1 MARQSLPDAEVPDPG
16 RITSQQDFGR
26 ELTLAR
32 QQAGLTIREVAKAS
46 GIPVSTVGDYF
57 AARHLPPARQPEL
70 LPSILAACQITDAA
84 QVGRWLEALTRVRR
98 APGRPPAGPAPYR
111 GLASFQPEDAA
122 WFFGRGELALHLV
135 RLATG
140 PGAPGLPLA
149 VVGPSGSGKSSL
161 LRAGLVPRLRSG
173 TTARPGGRAVVLI
186 TPGAAPVQTLAGHLA
201 PLAWPGTEG
210 PLRTGLLAQGL
221 REDPERHA
229 RLAARGDEPPAV
241 IVDQLEEIFT
251 AGPGEDERR
260 EFVAALS
267 ALSEHTLVVLGLR
280 ADFYGHALGYP
291 ALARALQERQIVV
304 GPMSAD
310 QLRRAIVEPARKA
323 GREVEDGLVE
333 VLLSDMRP
341 HGAPGPGG
349 HEAGALPLL
358 SHALLATWSRSR
370 GSRLTLA
377 DYQASGGIRDAIART
392 AEQAYATLD
401 TGEQEI
407 ARQLFLRLIHVGDD
421 GREAR
426 ARLPLRDLPGDASVA
441 SAVLERFV
449 GQRLV
454 TKDRAAAEIA
464 HEALLGAWPRLRG
477 WIDADREDIRI
488 RRFIEVAAQ
497 TWAQADREAAAL
509 LRGGQLALAVDW
521 IAGEAH
527 RAALS
532 ELGRD
537 FVDAGIADERAQ
549 QAATR
554 RRTRRLRQLVA
565 ALTVLVLL
573 TIGLAGYAFGQRQL
587 AATARDQAES
597 RTVAVEA
604 GQNRPADPPLAAQ
617 LSLAAY
623 HISPTAGALA
633 SLLESS
639 GAPAA
644 ARMFDSDR
652 DVQAV
657 ALSPDHRLLAVAAAD
672 GTLRLW
678 NVSRAGHPARIGTV
692 AEVGRTHPLYAAAFS
707 PDGRVLAAAGED
719 GKVWLWNVTDPQHP
733 MRLGPALTG
742 PKNTIYSLAFSPRG
756 GLLAAGSADTMV
768 WLWNVTDPA
777 HPALVGGPLTGAKGY
792 VQAVAFSPDGHLLAA
807 GSADHTVRLWNMTD
821 PARPRLA
828 ARLAGPAEAVDSVAF
843 SPDGGELAAGGYDDL
858 VWLWGITK
866 PATPVLVHKFTGA
879 TNWIMAVAFS
889 PDGTVLAGAGSD
901 GQARLWNSSSGAPV
915 AVIPQPQP
923 VTTLAW
929 DGPGLLFTG
938 DADGYVRAWHLP
950 VPDLLTGAPL
960 NSIALSPAGGTLV
973 VGGTG
978 LEVWNPAVRALTAS
992 APIPDPAR
1000 GDTVSAVAISPGGNL
1015 IATGYGDGHI
1025 QLWRR
1030 RGARLI
1036 PLGTPQAGS
1045 QSPAGFINQ
1054 VEFVAFSPDGK
1065 LLASGG
1071 DDGTVRLWD
1080 ITDPARPAP
1089 LSVIHDSKDAVFSV
1103 AFSHHGDL
1111 LAAASADDEVRLWN
1125 VTDPATPVKLGNAL
1139 TGPTNTAY
1147 SVAFSPDGRVL
1158 AVGSADRD
1166 IRLWDVSDPARPHR
1180 IGPVLTGPSGYVYS
1194 VAFSPDGHILAA
1206 GNTNGS
1212 VWLWNLADPAHPA
1225 LIGTLTGPAGQ
1236 VFSVAFDPGGR
1247 TLAAADSSGL
1257 VWLWDTSAGTAARA
1271 VCAMAGQS
1279 LTPAEWSAYVPGTRY
1294 APPCR

>member
-32 QQAGLTIREVAKAS
+32 QQAGLTIRDVAKAS

-70 LPSILAACQITDAA
+70 LPSILAACQITEAE
-84 QVGRWLEALTRVRR
+84 QVDRWLQALNRVRR

-122 WFFGRGELALHLV
+122 WFFGREELALHLV

-173 TTARPGGRAVVLI
+173 TTARPGGRPVVLI
-186 TPGAAPVQTLAGHLA
+186 TPGATPVQTLAGQLA
-201 PLAWPGTEG
+201 PLAWPPAEG

-229 RLAARGDEPPAV
+229 RLASRGDEPPAI

-251 AGPGEDERR
+251 AGADEDERS
-260 EFVAALS
+260 EFVAALA
-267 ALSEHTLVVLGLR
+267 ALSQHTLVVLGLR
-280 ADFYGHALGYP
+280 ADFYGHVLGYP

-304 GPMSAD
+304 GPMSAG

-333 VLLSDMRP
+333 VLLRDVRP
-341 HGAPGPGG
+341 HGAPGAAGG

-358 SHALLATWSRSR
+358 SHALLATWSGSR

-401 TGEQEI
+401 IAGQDL
-407 ARQLFLRLIHVGDD
+407 ARQLFLRLVHVGED

-426 ARLPLRDLPGDASVA
+426 ARLPLRDLPGDASA
-441 SAVLERFV
+441 AAAVLERFV

-464 HEALLGAWPRLRG
+464 HEALLGAWPRLRA
-477 WIDADREDIRI
+477 WIDTDREDIRL

-497 TWAQADREAAAL
+497 AWAQAGREAAAL
-509 LRGGQLALAVDW
+509 LRGGQLALAADW
-521 IAGEAH
+521 MAGAAH

-532 ELGRD
+532 KDARD
-537 FVDAGIADERAQ
+537 FVDAAIAEERSQ
-549 QAATR
+549 QAAAR
-554 RRTRRLRQLVA
+554 RRTRRLRQLVS

-573 TIGLAGYAFGQRQL
+573 TIGLAGYAFHQRQL
-587 AATARDQAES
+587 ATTARDQAES

-604 GQNRPADPPLAAQ
+604 NQIRPEDPALAAQ

-678 NVSRAGHPARIGTV
+678 HVSGAGRPAMIGTV
-692 AEVGRTHPLYAAAFS
+692 VALGRTDPLYATAFS
-707 PDGRVLAAAGED
+707 PNGQVLAAAGED
-719 GKVWLWNVTDPQHP
+719 KTVRLWNVTDPQHP
-733 MRLGPALTG
+733 VLLDRLTG
-742 PKNTIYSLAFSPRG
+742 PKNTVYSLAFSPVG
-756 GLLAAGSADTMV
+756 GLLAAGSADQTV
-768 WLWNVTDPA
+768 WLWHVTDPA
-777 HPALVGGPLTGAKGY
+777 HPVQASGPLTGASGY

-807 GSADHTVRLWNMTD
+807 GSADHAVWLWNVAD
-821 PARPRLA
+821 PAKPRLA
-828 ARLAGPAEAVDSVAF
+828 TKLTGPGAAVDSVAF
-843 SPDGGELAAGGYDDL
+843 SPDGRKLAAGSYDHK
-858 VWLWGITK
+858 VWLWRISK
-866 PATPVLVHKFTGA
+866 PAKPVLVRRFTGA
-879 TNWIMAVAFS
+879 TSWIMAVAFS
-889 PDGTVLAGAGSD
+889 PDGKVLAGAGSD
-901 GQARLWNSSSGAPV
+901 GQARLWNTATGAPV

-923 VTTLAW
+923 VTALGW
-929 DGPGLLFTG
+929 DGAGLLFTG

-950 VPDLLTGAPL
+950 VPDLIAGSQV
-960 NSIALSPAGGTLV
+960 NSVAFGPAGGMLAV
-973 VGGTG
+973 GVGG
-978 LEVWNPAVRALTAS
+978 LQVWNPATHALAAS
-992 APIPDPAR
+992 ASIPHPAP
-1000 GDTVSAVAISPGGNL
+1000 GDTVNAVAISPTGNL

-1030 RGARLI
+1030 GGHLV
-1036 PLGTPQAGS
+1036 PLGTPQVAS
-1045 QSPAGFINQ
+1045 QLPAGFTNQ

-1071 DDGTVRLWD
+1071 DDGTVRLWN
-1080 ITDPARPAP
+1080 ITDPARPVP
-1089 LSVIHDSKDAVFSV
+1089 LAVTHDSRDAVFSV
-1103 AFSHHGDL
+1103 AFSPSGHVLG
-1111 LAAASADDEVRLWN
+1111 AASADDKVRLWN
-1125 VTDPATPVKLGNAL
+1125 VTDPAAPAPLGNAL

-1180 IGPVLTGPSGYVYS
+1180 IGPLLTGPAGYVYS
-1194 VAFSPDGHILAA
+1194 VAFSPGGAILAA
-1206 GNTNGS
+1206 GNTDGS
-1212 VWLWNLADPAHPA
+1212 VWLWNLAHPARPA
-1225 LIGTLTGPAGQ
+1225 LIAALTGPSGQ
-1236 VFSVAFDPGGR
+1236 VYSVAFAPGGR
-1247 TLAAADSSGL
+1247 TLAAADSAGL
-1257 VWLWDTSAGTAARA
+1257 VWLWDTRASAAARG
-1271 VCAMAGQS
+1271 VCAMAGQP
-1279 LTPAEWSAYVPGTRY
+1279 LTRAEWRSYVPGLPYT
-1294 APPCR
+1294 PPCR

>member
-32 QQAGLTIREVAKAS
+32 QQAGLTIRDVARAS

-70 LPSILAACQITDAA
+70 LPSILAACQITEPG
-84 QVGRWLEALTRVRR
+84 QVARWLDALNRVRR

-122 WFFGRGELALHLV
+122 WFFGREELALHLV

-173 TTARPGGRAVVLI
+173 STARPGGRQVVLI
-186 TPGAAPVQTLAGHLA
+186 TPGATPVETLAGQLA
-201 PLAWPGTEG
+201 PVAWPGTEG
-210 PLRTGLLAQGL
+210 PLRTGLLTHGL

-229 RLAARGDEPPAV
+229 RLALRGDEPPAI
-241 IVDQLEEIFT
+241 IVDQVEEIFT
-251 AGPGEDERR
+251 AGADEGERS
-260 EFVAALS
+260 EFVAALA
-267 ALSEHTLVVLGLR
+267 ALSRHTLVVLGLR
-280 ADFYGHALGYP
+280 ADFYGHVLGYP

-333 VLLSDMRP
+333 VLLQDMRP
-341 HGAPGPGG
+341 HAGAGTGG

-358 SHALLATWSRSR
+358 SHALLATWSHSR

-401 TGEQEI
+401 AVGQEL
-407 ARQLFLRLIHVGDD
+407 ARQLFLRLVHIGDD
-421 GREAR
+421 GRESR
-426 ARLPLRDLPGDASVA
+426 ARLPLRDLPGDASA
-441 SAVLERFV
+441 AAAVLEQFV

-464 HEALLGAWPRLRG
+464 HEALLGAWPRLRV

-488 RRFIEVAAQ
+488 QHFIEVASRA
-497 TWAQADREAAAL
+497 WVQAGREAAAL
-509 LRGGQLALAVDW
+509 LRGGQLALAADW

-532 ELGRD
+532 EDARD
-537 FVDAGIADERAQ
+537 FIDAGIAEERAQ

-554 RRTRRLRQLVA
+554 RHTRRLRELVA
-565 ALTVLVLL
+565 TLTVLVLL
-573 TIGLAGYAFGQRQL
+573 TVGLAGYAFHQRQ
-587 AATARDQAES
+587 AATTASNEAES

-604 GQNRPADPPLAAQ
+604 GQVRPEDPALAAQ

-623 HISPTAGALA
+623 HIYPTAGARA

-657 ALSPDHRLLAVAAAD
+657 AVSPEHRLLAVAAAD

-678 NVSRAGHPARIGTV
+678 TMSPPGHPALASTV
-692 AEVGRTHPLYAAAFS
+692 TEAGHAHPLYAAAFS
-707 PDGRVLAAAGED
+707 PDGTVLAAAGQK
-719 GKVWLWNVTDPQHP
+719 GTVQLWNVSDPRHP
-733 MRLGPALTG
+733 KPLGQPLTG
-742 PKNTIYSLAFSPRG
+742 PTNTVYSLAFSPVG
-756 GLLAAGSADTMV
+756 GLLAAGSADTKV

-777 HPALVGGPLTGAKGY
+777 HPAPVGGPLTGAKTY

-807 GSADHTVRLWNMTD
+807 GSADDTVRLWNVAD
-821 PARPRLA
+821 PAKPRLA
-828 ARLAGPAEAVDSVAF
+828 TKLTGPAHAVDAVAF
-843 SPDGGELAAGGYDDL
+843 SPDGDELAAGSYDNL
-858 VWLWGITK
+858 VWLWNITK
-866 PATPVLVHKFTGA
+866 PAKPGLAMKLTGA
-879 TNWIMAVAFS
+879 TDWIMAVAFS
-889 PDGTVLAGAGSD
+889 PDGKMVAAGGSD
-901 GQARLWNSSSGAPV
+901 GQLRLWDTSTGAPV
-915 AVIPQPQP
+915 AVIPHPQP
-923 VTTLAW
+923 VTSLAW
-929 DGPGLLFTG
+929 DGPHVLVTG

-950 VPDLLTGAPL
+950 VPDLMTGGPVY
-960 NSIALSPAGGTLV
+960 SIALSPTGGVLAAGGTD
-973 VGGTG
+973 
-978 LEVWNPAVRALTAS
+978 LEVWDPADRMLTAR
-992 APIPDPAR
+992 AAIPDPAP
-1000 GDTVSAVAISPGGNL
+1000 GDTVNAVAVSPAGNL

-1025 QLWRR
+1025 QLWRW
-1030 RGARLI
+1030 RGTRLI
-1036 PLGTPQAGS
+1036 PLGTPQVASQLPAGS
-1045 QSPAGFINQ
+1045 TNQ
-1054 VEFVAFSPDGK
+1054 VEFVAFSPDGN

-1071 DDGTVRLWD
+1071 DDGSVRLWD
-1080 ITDPARPAP
+1080 ITDPARPRQLVMIP
-1089 LSVIHDSKDAVFSV
+1089 DPHTYVFSV
-1103 AFSHHGDL
+1103 AFRPGGHV
-1111 LAAASADDEVRLWN
+1111 LAAASADDKVRLWN
-1125 VTDPATPVKLGNAL
+1125 VTDPAAPVQLGGAL
-1139 TGPTNTAY
+1139 TGPTNTAF
-1147 SVAFSPDGRVL
+1147 SVAFSPDGKVL

-1166 IRLWDVSDPARPHR
+1166 VRLWDVSNPARPRR
-1180 IGPVLTGPSGYVYS
+1180 IGPVLAGPAGYVYS
-1194 VAFSPDGHILAA
+1194 VAFSPGGNVLAA
-1206 GNTNGS
+1206 GNTDGS
-1212 VWLWNLADPAHPA
+1212 VWLWNLSHPAHPA
-1225 LIGTLTGPAGQ
+1225 LIATLAGPTGH
-1236 VFSVAFDPGGR
+1236 VYSVAFGASGR
-1247 TLAAADSSGL
+1247 TLAAADSNGL
-1257 VWLWDTSAGTAARA
+1257 VWFWDTGVAATARA
-1271 VCAMAGQS
+1271 VCAMAGQP
-1279 LTPAEWSAYVPGTRY
+1279 LTRAEWRADVPGQQY

>member
-1 MARQSLPDAEVPDPG
+1 MARQSLPHAEVPDPG
-16 RITSQQDFGR
+16 RITNQQDFGR

-32 QQAGLTIREVAKAS
+32 QQAGLTIRDVAKAS

-70 LPSILAACQITDAA
+70 LPSILAACQITEAG
-84 QVGRWLEALTRVRR
+84 QVDRWLQALNRVRR
-98 APGRPPAGPAPYR
+98 APGRPSAGPAPYR

-122 WFFGRGELALHLV
+122 WFFGREELALHLV

-173 TTARPGGRAVVLI
+173 TTARPSGRPVVLI
-186 TPGAAPVQTLAGHLA
+186 TPGATPVQTLAGQLA
-201 PLAWPGTEG
+201 PLAWPPAEG

-221 REDPERHA
+221 RADPERHA
-229 RLAARGDEPPAV
+229 RLASRGDEPPAI

-251 AGPGEDERR
+251 AGADQDERS
-260 EFVAALS
+260 EFVAALA
-267 ALSEHTLVVLGLR
+267 ALSQHTLVVLGLR
-280 ADFYGHALGYP
+280 ADFYGHVLGYP

-304 GPMSAD
+304 GPMSAG

-333 VLLSDMRP
+333 VLLRDVRP
-341 HGAPGPGG
+341 HGAPGAAGG

-401 TGEQEI
+401 IAGQEL
-407 ARQLFLRLIHVGDD
+407 ARQLFLRLVHVGEE

-426 ARLPLRDLPGDASVA
+426 ARLPLRDLPGDASA
-441 SAVLERFV
+441 AAAVLERFV

-464 HEALLGAWPRLRG
+464 HEALLGTWPRLRA
-477 WIDADREDIRI
+477 WIDTDREDIRL
-488 RRFIEVAAQ
+488 RHFIEVAAQ
-497 TWAQADREAAAL
+497 AWAQTGREAAAL
-509 LRGGQLALAVDW
+509 LRGGQLALAADW
-521 IAGEAH
+521 MAGEAH

-532 ELGRD
+532 KDARD
-537 FVDAGIADERAQ
+537 FVDAAVAEERSQ
-549 QAATR
+549 QAAAR

-573 TIGLAGYAFGQRQL
+573 TIGLAGYAFHQRQL
-587 AATARDQAES
+587 ATTARDQAES

-604 GQNRPADPPLAAQ
+604 NQIRPGDPALAAQ

-623 HISPTAGALA
+623 HISATAGALA

-644 ARMFDSDR
+644 ARMFDSGR

-657 ALSPDHRLLAVAAAD
+657 ALSPGRRLLAVAAAD

-678 NVSRAGHPARIGTV
+678 HVSGAGHPVLAGTV
-692 AEVGRTHPLYAAAFS
+692 AELGHQDPQYAAAFS
-707 PDGRVLAAAGED
+707 PGGQLLAAAGAD
-719 GKVWLWNVTDPQHP
+719 GTVRLWNVTEPRHP
-733 MRLGPALTG
+733 VLLSRLTG
-742 PKNTIYSLAFSPRG
+742 PKNTVYSLAFSPRS
-756 GLLAAGSADTMV
+756 GLLAAGSADETV
-768 WLWNVTDPA
+768 RLWDVHDPA
-777 HPALVGGPLTGAKGY
+777 HPVAEGGPLAGAKGY
-792 VQAVAFSPDGHLLAA
+792 VQAVAFSPDGQLLAA
-807 GSADHTVRLWNMTD
+807 ASADKTVRLWNVAD

-828 ARLAGPAEAVDSVAF
+828 GKPLTGPGGAVDSVAF
-843 SPDGGELAAGGYDDL
+843 SPDGADLAAGSYDDK
-858 VWLWGITK
+858 VWLWHVGGPGK
-866 PATPVLVHKFTGA
+866 PVLLNRFTGA
-879 TNWIMAVAFS
+879 TDWIMAVAFS
-889 PDGTVLAGAGSD
+889 PDGKVLAAAGSD
-901 GQARLWNSSSGAPV
+901 GQVRLWNTATGAPI
-915 AVIPQPQP
+915 AVIPHPQP
-923 VTTLAW
+923 VTSLAW
-929 DGPGLLFTG
+929 DGPGVLVTG

-950 VPDLLTGAPL
+950 VPDLMAGGPVY
-960 NSIALSPAGGTLV
+960 SIALNPAARVLAAGGA
-973 VGGTG
+973 G
-978 LEVWNPAVRALTAS
+978 LQVWNPATRALTAT
-992 APIPDPAR
+992 ATIP
-1000 GDTVSAVAISPGGNL
+1000 GELVNAVALSPTGNL
-1015 IATGYGDGHI
+1015 IATGYSDGRI

-1030 RGARLI
+1030 GARLL
-1036 PLGTPQAGS
+1036 PLGTPRTAS
-1045 QSPAGFINQ
+1045 RLHAGFTNQ

-1080 ITDPARPAP
+1080 LTDPARPRQ
-1089 LSVIHDSKDAVFSV
+1089 LAVVPDPKTLVFAV
-1103 AFSHHGDL
+1103 AFSPGGHVL
-1111 LAAASADDEVRLWN
+1111 TAASADGRIRLWN
-1125 VTDPATPVKLGNAL
+1125 VTDPAAPVQLGKAL
-1139 TGPTNTAY
+1139 TGPANTAY

-1180 IGPVLTGPSGYVYS
+1180 IGPVLAGPAGYVYS
-1194 VAFSPDGHILAA
+1194 VAFSPGGHILAA
-1206 GNTNGS
+1206 GNTDGS
-1212 VWLWNLADPAHPA
+1212 VWLWNLARPTHPA
-1225 LIGTLTGPAGQ
+1225 LIATLTGPSGH
-1236 VFSVAFDPGGR
+1236 VYSVAFGPGGR

-1257 VWLWDTSAGTAARA
+1257 VWLWDTGAAAAARA
-1271 VCAMAGQS
+1271 VCATAGQP
-1279 LTPAEWSAYVPGTRY
+1279 LTHAEWHAYVPGQPY
-1294 APPCR
+1294 AAPCR

>member
-1 MARQSLPDAEVPDPG
+1 MTRQSLPDAEVPDPG

-46 GIPVSTVGDYF
+46 GIPVSTLGDYF

-70 LPSILAACQITDAA
+70 LPSILAACQITEAE
-84 QVGRWLEALTRVRR
+84 QVSRWLDALNRVRR

-122 WFFGRGELALHLV
+122 WFFGREELALHLV

-140 PGAPGLPLA
+140 PGAPGLPLV

-161 LRAGLVPRLRSG
+161 LRAGLVPRLRTGSS
-173 TTARPGGRAVVLI
+173 ARPPGRAVVLI
-186 TPGAAPVQTLAGHLA
+186 TPGGAPVQGLAEHLA
-201 PLAWPGTEG
+201 PVAWPGSEG
-210 PLRTGLLAQGL
+210 ALRTGLLAQGL

-251 AGPGEDERR
+251 AGADEDERR
-260 EFVAALS
+260 RFVTALS

-280 ADFYGHALGYP
+280 ADFYAHALGYP
-291 ALARALQERQIVV
+291 GLARALQERQIVV

-323 GREVEDGLVE
+323 GRDVEDGLVE
-333 VLLSDMRP
+333 VLLADMRP
-341 HGAPGPGG
+341 PGVPGPGG

-358 SHALLATWSRSR
+358 SHALLATWEHGR

-392 AEQAYATLD
+392 AEEAYATLD

-407 ARQLFLRLIHVGDD
+407 ARQLFLRLVHVGND

-426 ARLPLRDLPGDASVA
+426 VRLPLRDLPGDASVA

-477 WIDADREDIRI
+477 WIDADREDIRL

-532 ELGRD
+532 QDARD
-537 FVDAGIADERAQ
+537 FVDAGIAEERAQ
-549 QAATR
+549 QAAAR

-573 TIGLAGYAFGQRQL
+573 TVGLAGYSFHQRQL
-587 AATARDQAES
+587 ATTARDQAES

-604 GQNRPADPPLAAQ
+604 GQIRPEDPALAAQ

-623 HISPTAGALA
+623 HISPTTGALA

-639 GAPAA
+639 GTPAA

-678 NVSRAGHPARIGTV
+678 DVHRPGHPAMIGTV
-692 AEVGRTHPLYAAAFS
+692 PALGRTHPLYAAAFS
-707 PDGRVLAAAGED
+707 PNGHVLAAAGED
-719 GKVWLWNVTDPQHP
+719 GMVRLWNVTEPRHP
-733 MRLGPALTG
+733 RLLDRFAG
-742 PKNTIYSLAFSPRG
+742 PKNTIYSLAFSPVG
-756 GLLAAGSADTMV
+756 GLLAAGSADTTV

-777 HPALVGGPLTGAKGY
+777 HPVQASGPLTGASGY
-792 VQAVAFSPDGHLLAA
+792 VQAVAFSPDGRLLAA
-807 GSADHTVRLWNMTD
+807 ASADTTVRLWNVAD
-821 PARPRLA
+821 PAKPRLA
-828 ARLAGPAEAVDSVAF
+828 TKLTGPGGAVDSVAF
-843 SPDGGELAAGGYDDL
+843 SPDGRELAAGSYDHK
-858 VWLWGITK
+858 VWLWRVTK
-866 PATPVLVHKFTGA
+866 PTKPVFLMHFTGA
-879 TNWIMAVAFS
+879 TDWIMAVAFS
-889 PDGTVLAGAGSD
+889 PDGKVLAGAGSD
-901 GQARLWNSSSGAPV
+901 GQARLWNSSSGAPL

-923 VTTLAW
+923 VTSLAW
-929 DGPGLLFTG
+929 GGPGLLFTG
-938 DADGYVRAWHLP
+938 DADGYVRGWHLP
-950 VPDLLTGAPL
+950 VPGLLTGAPL
-960 NSIALSPAGGTLV
+960 NSVALAPGGGMLAA
-973 VGGTG
+973 GGTG
-978 LEVWNPAVRALTAS
+978 LQIWNLATRTLIAH
-992 APIPDPAR
+992 APIPGATPTENINSVA
-1000 GDTVSAVAISPGGNL
+1000 VSPDGNL
-1015 IATGYGDGHI
+1015 IATGYNNGGL
-1025 QLWRR
+1025 QLWQ
-1030 RGARLI
+1030 RGAGLTA
-1036 PLGTPQAGS
+1036 LGRARIAS
-1045 QSPAGFINQ
+1045 QLRAGFTNQ
-1054 VEFVAFSPDGK
+1054 VEFVAFRPDGK
-1065 LLASGG
+1065 VLASGG

-1080 ITDPARPAP
+1080 VSNPARPAQ
-1089 LSVIHDSKDAVFSV
+1089 LSVIKDSKDAVFSV

-1125 VTDPATPVKLGNAL
+1125 VTNPAVPAQLGKAL

-1166 IRLWDVSDPARPHR
+1166 IRLWDVSDPARPRH

-1212 VWLWNLADPAHPA
+1212 VWLWNLAHPARPA
-1225 LIGTLTGPAGQ
+1225 LIATLTGPAGP
-1236 VFSVAFDPGGR
+1236 VYSVAFGPGGR

-1257 VWLWDTSAGTAARA
+1257 VWLWDTGAGAAARA
-1271 VCAMAGQS
+1271 VCAMAGQA